1 MDNTQER
8 ILSINVRY
16 DDAIRGIAKYRSAL
30 DELRLNEKNA
40 KEDVDKGRIS
50 REKYNLYMAD
60 SKIKVQEATEG
71 IRTLTKVIQ
80 NNHKAER
87 EQEGSLKSL
96 RAQLS
101 NLTSDYDSLSQKE
114 REAASG
120 KKLRDKINEIT
131 ESIKDAEE
139 ETGRFYRNVGNYK
152 ESLKGFLG
160 MNNAFASSLLDI
172 ADNGNGLKGFF
183 SSIDTQVKAFGQSL
197 LGLLSNPVFAAIAG
211 IAGVATAFKFWYDYN
226 KGLVEATKLT
236 QQFTGKNGED
246 LKQYRNE
253 VQAVADTFGKDFKE
267 TLIAANTVAKQ
278 FGITQEESLNLIK
291 DGFVAGADA
300 NGEFLDNLKEYPAY
314 FKEAGISADQFIAI
328 TTQAN
333 KNGIFS
339 DKGIDAIKEANLRIR
354 EMTTATATA
363 LNGIGISSKKVQ
375 ADLKSGA
382 TTTFEVM
389 QEVSEKLNQLPQSSS
404 AVGSAIA
411 DIFGGPGEDAG
422 LKYLQT
428 LKDIDTNLST
438 VKSGAGEL
446 GRLQEE
452 QLESQLKLQNA
463 LSSLFDMTGGDFE
476 QMTTRAKIFVND
488 GLVSIIQGI
497 QEAVNWFK
505 ELYNGSQNVR
515 AGISAMSF
523 AFQTL
528 FQLLKALF
536 GFALENFK
544 LLGNIIKSALTLDL
558 SGLESGIKQWAVQI
572 KNITKET
579 INTVYGAAKEA
590 VNNAQNGKLQV
601 GTPNN
606 GSKETGTNQTSG
618 TVSKTSSSIKTNA
631 QIKEAIEAKKKELQE
646 VRKAEDEM
654 LKIVKDN
661 REKQTKEINY
671 QYDRQ
676 IEDLKQRLLT
686 EKNLTPKARVEID
699 KQIKALAQQKKD
711 ALKKLSDEQLTK
723 DIANRQKLIE
733 TELAGVKA
741 GSDEEYQ
748 LKMQQL
754 ETQRQAELSNK
765 ELTEE
770 MKLAITR
777 KYNKLFDDLV
787 TQHENDTIQKQAD
800 MLAKRFAQ
808 EAQLLKSHNDNKL
821 QELDNMGA
829 SESQQRQAQNTF
841 TLQELETSLSQQNE
855 SLDNMKRKED
865 ETDEDYNK
873 RRLEKKQQ
881 IADTEVQIETVKVKS
896 QQDLYND
903 FRDAID
909 ALGEHN
915 KSFAILSKALAL
927 GEIAIN
933 TGKAVA
939 AGIAQAQSV
948 PFPGNI
954 AAIATTITTIMTN
967 IATAIKTVKSA
978 KFAEGGAVT
987 GPGTAT
993 SDSIPAMLSNGE
1005 SVLTASATS
1014 MFSPILSAFNQM
1026 GGGIP
1031 INVTTTS
1038 NQAVGEEML
1047 ARAVAKGMM
1056 MAPAP
1061 VVSVEEYTSVANRVK
1076 YLEDLGNV

>member
-16 DDAIRGIAKYRSAL
+16 DDAIRGIAKYRMAL

-40 KEDVDKGRIS
+40 KEDLDKGRIS

-60 SKIKVQEATEG
+60 SKIKVQAAADG

-80 NNHKAER
+80 NNHKAEQ
-87 EQEGSLKSL
+87 EQVGSLKSL

-101 NLTSDYDSLSQKE
+101 NLTGDYDSLSQKE

-120 KKLRDKINEIT
+120 KELRDKINGIT
-131 ESIKDAEE
+131 ESIKGAEE

-152 ESLKGFLG
+152 ESLKNFLG

-183 SSIDTQVKAFGQSL
+183 SGIDTQVKAFGQSL

-278 FGITQEESLNLIK
+278 FGITQEESLSLIK
-291 DGFVAGADA
+291 DGFIAGADA

-363 LNGIGISSKKVQ
+363 LDGIGISSKKVQ
-375 ADLKSGA
+375 ADLRSGA

-389 QEVSEKLNQLPQSSS
+389 QKVSEKLNQLPESSS

-438 VKSGAGEL
+438 VKGGAGEL

-476 QMTTRAKIFVND
+476 RMTTEAKIFVND

-505 ELYNGSQNVR
+505 ELYNGSQYVR
-515 AGISAMSF
+515 SGVSTMSF

-544 LLGNIIKSALTLDL
+544 LLGNVIKSALTLDL
-558 SGLESGIKQWAVQI
+558 SGLESGIKQWAGRI
-572 KNITKET
+572 KDITKET
-579 INTVYGAAKEA
+579 IDTVYGAAKEA

-601 GTPNN
+601 GTPDSTTKETN
-606 GSKETGTNQTSG
+606 GSQT
-618 TVSKTSSSIKTNA
+618 TVSKTPSSLKTNA

-686 EKNLTPKARVEID
+686 EKNLTPKARAEID

-711 ALKKLSDEQLTK
+711 ALNKLSGEQLAK

-808 EAQLLKSHNDNKL
+808 EAQLLKSHNDIKL

-829 SESQQRQAQNTF
+829 SESQKRQAQNTF
-841 TLQELETSLSQQNE
+841 TLQELETSLAQQNE

-865 ETDEDYNK
+865 ETDDDYNK

-1014 MFSPILSAFNQM
+1014 MFAPILSAFNQM
-1026 GGGIP
+1026 GGGVP
-1031 INVTTTS
+1031 INITTTS

-1061 VVSVEEYTSVANRVK
+1061 VVSVEEYTSVSNRVK

>member
-16 DDAIRGIAKYRSAL
+16 DDAIRGIAKYRMAL

-40 KEDVDKGRIS
+40 KEDLDKGRIS

-60 SKIKVQEATEG
+60 SKIKVQAAADG

-80 NNHKAER
+80 NNHKAEQ
-87 EQEGSLKSL
+87 EQVGSLKSL

-101 NLTSDYDSLSQKE
+101 NLTGDYDSLSQKE

-120 KKLRDKINEIT
+120 KELRDKINGIT
-131 ESIKDAEE
+131 ESIKGAEE

-152 ESLKGFLG
+152 ESLKSFLG

-172 ADNGNGLKGFF
+172 ADNGDGLKGFF
-183 SSIDTQVKAFGQSL
+183 SGIDTQVKAFGQSL

-363 LNGIGISSKKVQ
+363 LDGIGISSKKVQ
-375 ADLKSGA
+375 ADLRSGA

-389 QEVSEKLNQLPQSSS
+389 QKVSEKLNQLPESSS

-438 VKSGAGEL
+438 VKGGAGEL

-476 QMTTRAKIFVND
+476 RMTTEAKIFVND

-505 ELYNGSQNVR
+505 ELYNGSQYVR
-515 AGISAMSF
+515 SGVSTMSF

-558 SGLESGIKQWAVQI
+558 SGLESGIKQWAGRI
-572 KNITKET
+572 KDITKET
-579 INTVYGAAKEA
+579 IDTVYGAAKKA

-601 GTPNN
+601 GTPDSTTKETN
-606 GSKETGTNQTSG
+606 GSQT
-618 TVSKTSSSIKTNA
+618 TVSKTSSSLKTNA

-646 VRKAEDEM
+646 IRKAEDEM

-686 EKNLTPKARVEID
+686 EKNLTPKARAEID

-711 ALKKLSDEQLTK
+711 ALNKLSGEQLAK

-733 TELAGVKA
+733 TELASVKA

-808 EAQLLKSHNDNKL
+808 EAQLLKSHNDIKL

-829 SESQQRQAQNTF
+829 SESQKRQAQNTF
-841 TLQELETSLSQQNE
+841 TLQELETSLAQQNE

-865 ETDEDYNK
+865 ETDDNYNK

-978 KFAEGGAVT
+978 KFAEGGAVN

-1014 MFSPILSAFNQM
+1014 MFAPILSAFNQI
-1026 GGGIP
+1026 GGGVP
-1031 INVTTTS
+1031 INITTTS
-1038 NQAVGEEML
+1038 NQAIGEEML

-1061 VVSVEEYTSVANRVK
+1061 VVSVEEYTSVSNRVK

>member
-16 DDAIRGIAKYRSAL
+16 DDAIRGIAKYRMAL

-40 KEDVDKGRIS
+40 KEDLDKGRIS

-60 SKIKVQEATEG
+60 SKIKVQAAADG

-80 NNHKAER
+80 NNHKAEQ
-87 EQEGSLKSL
+87 EQVGSLKSL

-101 NLTSDYDSLSQKE
+101 NLTGDYDSLSQKE

-120 KKLRDKINEIT
+120 KELRDKINGIT
-131 ESIKDAEE
+131 ESIKGAEE

-152 ESLKGFLG
+152 ESLKSFLG

-172 ADNGNGLKGFF
+172 ADNGDGLKGFF
-183 SSIDTQVKAFGQSL
+183 SGIDTQVKAFGQSL

-363 LNGIGISSKKVQ
+363 LDGIGISSKKVQ
-375 ADLKSGA
+375 ADLRSGA

-389 QEVSEKLNQLPQSSS
+389 QKVSEKLNQLPESSS

-438 VKSGAGEL
+438 VKGGAGEL

-476 QMTTRAKIFVND
+476 RMTTEAKIFVND

-505 ELYNGSQNVR
+505 ELYNGSQYVR
-515 AGISAMSF
+515 SGVSTMSF

-544 LLGNIIKSALTLDL
+544 LLGNVIKSALTLDL
-558 SGLESGIKQWAVQI
+558 SGLESGIKQWAGRI
-572 KNITKET
+572 KDITKET
-579 INTVYGAAKEA
+579 IDTVYGAAKEA

-601 GTPNN
+601 GTPDSTTKETN
-606 GSKETGTNQTSG
+606 GSQT
-618 TVSKTSSSIKTNA
+618 TVSKTPSSLKTNA

-646 VRKAEDEM
+646 IRKAEDEM

-686 EKNLTPKARVEID
+686 EKNLTPKARAEID

-711 ALKKLSDEQLTK
+711 ALNKLSGEQLAK

-808 EAQLLKSHNDNKL
+808 EAQLLKSHNDIKL

-829 SESQQRQAQNTF
+829 SESQKRQAQNTF
-841 TLQELETSLSQQNE
+841 TLQELETSLAQQYE
-855 SLDNMKRKED
+855 SLDNMKQKED
-865 ETDEDYNK
+865 ETDDNYNK

-1014 MFSPILSAFNQM
+1014 MFAPILSAFNQI
-1026 GGGIP
+1026 GGGVP
-1031 INVTTTS
+1031 INITTTS

-1047 ARAVAKGMM
+1047 AKAVAKGMM

-1061 VVSVEEYTSVANRVK
+1061 VVSVEEYTSVSNRVK

>member
-16 DDAIRGIAKYRSAL
+16 DDAIRGIAKYRMAL

-40 KEDVDKGRIS
+40 KEDLDKGRIS

-60 SKIKVQEATEG
+60 SKIKVQAAADG

-80 NNHKAER
+80 NNHKAEQ
-87 EQEGSLKSL
+87 EQVGSLKSL

-101 NLTSDYDSLSQKE
+101 NLTGDYDSLSQKE

-120 KKLRDKINEIT
+120 KELRDKINGIT
-131 ESIKDAEE
+131 ESIKGAEE

-172 ADNGNGLKGFF
+172 ADNGDGLKGFF
-183 SSIDTQVKAFGQSL
+183 SGIDTQVKAFGQSL

-333 KNGIFS
+333 KNGVFS

-363 LNGIGISSKKVQ
+363 LDGIGISSKKVQ
-375 ADLKSGA
+375 ADLRSGA

-389 QEVSEKLNQLPQSSS
+389 QKVSEKLNQLPESSS

-438 VKSGAGEL
+438 VKGGAGEL

-476 QMTTRAKIFVND
+476 RMTTEAKIFVND

-505 ELYNGSQNVR
+505 ELYNGSQYVR
-515 AGISAMSF
+515 SGVSTMSF

-558 SGLESGIKQWAVQI
+558 SGLESGIKQWAGRI
-572 KNITKET
+572 KDITKET
-579 INTVYGAAKEA
+579 IDTVYVAAKEA
-590 VNNAQNGKLQV
+590 VNNTRNGKLQV
-601 GTPNN
+601 GTPDSTTKETN
-606 GSKETGTNQTSG
+606 GSQT
-618 TVSKTSSSIKTNA
+618 TVSKTPSSLKTNA

-686 EKNLTPKARVEID
+686 EKNLTPKARAEID

-711 ALKKLSDEQLTK
+711 ALNKLSDEQLAK

-741 GSDEEYQ
+741 GSDQEYQ

-754 ETQRQAELSNK
+754 AEQRDAELAQK
-765 ELTEE
+765 ELTEK
-770 MKLAITR
+770 MKYAIQQ
-777 KYNKLFDDLV
+777 KYNKLVDDLV
-787 TQHENDTIQKQAD
+787 VQHDNDTIKKQQDMLKLRFETEIAEAYGNETEILRIKMEQKQAELD
-800 MLAKRFAQ
+800 SLQQLEGESIEAFNLRKLEKQNEYNDAKKALTQ
-808 EAQLLKSHNDNKL
+808 KEISIEETKL
-821 QELDNMGA
+821 QAMSDITGGLMSLTEAIG
-829 SESQQRQAQNTF
+829 ES
-841 TLQELETSLSQQNE
+841 
-855 SLDNMKRKED
+855 D
-865 ETDEDYNK
+865 
-873 RRLEKKQQ
+873 
-881 IADTEVQIETVKVKS
+881 
-896 QQDLYND
+896 
-903 FRDAID
+903 
-909 ALGEHN
+909 
-915 KSFAILSKALAL
+915 KSFAMASKVLALAQ
-927 GEIAIN
+927 IAIN
-933 TGKAVA
+933 SGVA
-939 AGIAQAQSV
+939 IAEGIKSASGM

-987 GPGTAT
+987 GPGTGT

-1014 MFSPILSAFNQM
+1014 MFAPILSAFNQM
-1026 GGGIP
+1026 GGGVP
-1031 INVTTTS
+1031 INITTTS
-1038 NQAVGEEML
+1038 NQAIGEEML

-1061 VVSVEEYTSVANRVK
+1061 VVSVEEYTSVSNRVK